1 MPTPGGEHD
10 ADQKHHAPVTLWRT
24 VLVLLWCAVFVFGA
38 ILIGEYTG
46 LIDSARV
53 NQVLPFMPISLG
65 ANALGSGA
73 LTPTPNPQ
81 PLAQATLGAASAQ
94 PSGETCTPGRPV
106 YVHGAATLKATLG
119 PMMGDPIECERVT
132 DASGDTEQRTT
143 MGLVYY
149 RSATN
154 AVAFT
159 NGFDHWALAPR
170 GVVHWTGD
178 AVDPPPSAEP
188 FG

>member
-1 MPTPGGEHD
+1 
-10 ADQKHHAPVTLWRT
+10 VTLWRT
-24 VLVLLWCAVFVFGA
+24 VLVLLWCAVFVFAA
-38 ILIGEYTG
+38 IFIGEFTG

-65 ANALGSGA
+65 ADALRSA
-73 LTPTPNPQ
+73 TVTPTPT
-81 PLAQATLGAASAQ
+81 PLALATPVAAGADS
-94 PSGETCTPGRPV
+94 CTPGRPV
-106 YVHGAATLKATLG
+106 FVHGAATLKAALG
-119 PMMGDPIECERVT
+119 PTMGDPVECERVT

-149 RSATN
+149 RSVTN

-159 NGFDHWALAPR
+159 NGFDHWALAPS